1 MLSHLCRSVQS
12 ILIGTRAYWINSAYS
27 PKAALAARSSKA
39 HRLIWALV
47 AAVTLAG
54 CSSTKVTRVDANKEI
69 ALTDKWNDEDSR
81 QVSTEM
87 IQDML
92 SFPWTRDFQSQNP
105 GKRPAIIVLNVRN
118 KSHEHIA
125 VDTFTN
131 DIKRAI
137 IRSGQAS
144 FVAGGDE
151 RTDLRTERKD
161 QELNSRDA
169 KRQAFE
175 KAADYALSGSINSI
189 VDQVDGD
196 RVTFYQVDL
205 KLVDMESNVEVWNGQ
220 KKLKKFSERSTFGW

>member
-1 MLSHLCRSVQS
+1 MSKQTFTNYRIPLVTTI
-12 ILIGTRAYWINSAYS
+12 ILASFTF
-27 PKAALAARSSKA
+27 
-39 HRLIWALV
+39 
-47 AAVTLAG
+47 AG
-54 CSSTKVTRVDANKEI
+54 CSTQKVQRVDAQKEI

-81 QVSTEM
+81 QVSNEM

-92 SFPWTRDFQSQNP
+92 SFPWARDFSAVNS
-105 GKRPAIIVLNVRN
+105 GKKPTIIVLNVRN

-151 RTDLRTERKD
+151 RLDLRGERKD
-161 QELNSRDA
+161 QELNARDA
-169 KRQAFE
+169 KRQANE

-205 KLVDMESNVEVWNGQ
+205 KLIDMESNIEVWNGQ
-220 KKLKKFSERSTFGW
+220 KKIKKLSERSSFGW